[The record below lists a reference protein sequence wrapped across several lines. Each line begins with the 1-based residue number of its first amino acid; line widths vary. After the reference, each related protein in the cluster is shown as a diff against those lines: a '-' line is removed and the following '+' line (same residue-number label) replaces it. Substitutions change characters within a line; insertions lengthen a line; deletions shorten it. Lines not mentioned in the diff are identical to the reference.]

1 MVNSGT
7 VLLLI
12 LSAAAAALI
21 MYRMRLTA
29 GQEARVGIC
38 MTIGDRELQED
49 DCGVLEKKTGTL
61 LVLADG
67 MGREYGGKIASR
79 IAKETLFD
87 VFAQYKAYENPRY
100 YFRKAFN
107 SANREILN
115 KIDEG
120 RGGACLASALL
131 LGDLLY
137 YALVGN
143 SRIAVFRGGDL
154 VPVSEGHTVDILAKR
169 KYLKGAL
176 TKESALALLEHHRL
190 YNFVGRDG
198 FKDIEFFS
206 EPLPLRKGDIVV
218 LMSDGVFETL
228 RWREIEHE
236 LSIGKD
242 AQQQAL
248 RIIERVNRS
257 KKANKDNAS
266 IILYRYG

>member
-7 VLLLI
+7 AVLLI
-12 LSAAAAALI
+12 LSAAAVILMI
-21 MYRMRLTA
+21 CRVRLTVA
-29 GQEARVGIC
+29 KDARIGIC

-49 DCGVLEKKTGTL
+49 HCGVMEKKTGTL

-67 MGREYGGKIASR
+67 MGRKYGGKIAGR

-87 VFAQYKAYENPRY
+87 VFGAYKAHEDPRY

-120 RGGACLASALL
+120 RGGACLAAALL
-131 LGDLLY
+131 TDNLLY

-154 VPVSEGHTVDILAKR
+154 VPVSEGHTVDVLAKQ

-176 TKESALALLEHHRL
+176 TKERALALLERRRL

-198 FKDIEFFS
+198 FKDIECFS
-206 EPLPLRKGDIVV
+206 EPLPLRPGDVVV

-257 KKANKDNAS
+257 KKTNKDNAS